1 MGFLRRQRAKT
12 KEPDTGEEGGKQPLP
27 SSSVSPRLPRQGR
40 KRKRRRRPEK
50 RRDKRVAEARAFLL
64 LHSPRSFENW
74 GKGRQRE
81 REAPFPSHWQTEHH
95 RSLLCL
101 RRKVKGRLAFREK
114 CISEIAPP
122 APKKIPR
129 ERTHVHRGKKK
140 SNLFF
145 SRLIRSLMPTGDK
158 KMVPSPAPYSLS
170 VRLGGPSFSSEA
182 ARGTDIS
189 VLCVRTESGRRG
201 RPPGIICQY
210 ASGQKGDAEKEPSCE
225 RRRRKSNFSSSSSS
239 APPASSVSRLEK

>member
-1 MGFLRRQRAKT
+1 MSRMGFLRRQRAKT

-40 KRKRRRRPEK
+40 KRKRRRGPKK

-64 LHSPRSFENW
+64 LHSPRSLENW

-95 RSLLCL
+95 RSLLCF

-129 ERTHVHRGKKK
+129 ERTHVRRGKKK

-158 KMVPSPAPYSLS
+158 KMVPSPGPLLSFCAPRGAFLFLRSRTRHRHQCTVCAYRERKTGATPRNHLS
-170 VRLGGPSFSSEA
+170 IRK
-182 ARGTDIS
+182 
-189 VLCVRTESGRRG
+189 RTKRRRG
-201 RPPGIICQY
+201 EGAKLR
-210 ASGQKGDAEKEPSCE
+210 ASEEEK
-225 RRRRKSNFSSSSSS
+225 
-239 APPASSVSRLEK
+239 